1 MKLCNKNYDIEQ
13 FGIGRTT
20 RLLVLLRLQS
30 YTKHELC
37 VSYQDIVRLWL
48 QHRLGSHV
56 DTLKQRL
63 APVKRIASYGPRLL
77 LKLFKRSA

>member
-1 MKLCNKNYDIEQ
+1 MKLCDKNYDIEQ

-20 RLLVLLRLQS
+20 RLLALLRLQS
-30 YTKHELC
+30 YTKNELR

-56 DTLKQRL
+56 DTFKQRL
-63 APVKRIASYGPRLL
+63 SPIKRVASYGRRLL
-77 LKLFKRSA
+77 CKLFKR